1 MKTPLFSEYSRLFQ
15 ASREKSNVIRM
26 EIQLCD
32 PIDGAALR
40 RAVDTTIKRYPYFA
54 VMLQKEENTFYFR
67 ENERSV
73 TVSNSEQGVSLNSDA
88 SGYHLLA
95 FAWQMNTIYVDV
107 FHALTDGTG
116 MMEMIRT
123 LLYYYCTDHYE
134 VEMSTQGIRLV
145 GDSISPEEWDD
156 PAVKLEPALNL
167 TDHSGVL
174 PALNLTELSHAQAD
188 RTKTVF
194 GITMDETAFMRFC
207 SEHDGSPGT
216 MTALLLS
223 RAIASVHPD
232 LKQSVRICLC
242 VNQRKALRAPK
253 AHQSLV
259 GWAWLEYKEKMQT
272 WPLTRQAT
280 AFRGMVFAQTLD
292 ENVLK
297 NQLMMNRNCQVLQS
311 LKTDEERVA
320 FVNNDD
326 AYLSSVLTA
335 TVSYVGKADFG
346 DAEPYIIGFRTLA
359 YPMVEGI
366 LIEISAVN
374 HRISLDF
381 MQNFSSPIYVE
392 SLLNVLEENDIPYL
406 FHGGKQLYIPG
417 VELPWL

>member
-1 MKTPLFSEYSRLFQ
+1 MKIPLFSEYSRLFQ

-26 EIQLCD
+26 EIRLCD

-40 RAVDTTIKRYPYFA
+40 RAVDTTMRRYPYFA
-54 VMLQKEENTFYFR
+54 VMLQKEENAYYFR
-67 ENERSV
+67 ENERPV
-73 TVSNSEQGVSLNSDA
+73 TVSHSEQGVPLNSEA

-95 FAWQMNTIYVDV
+95 FAWQKDTIYVDV

-116 MMEMIRT
+116 MLELSRT
-123 LLYYYCTDHYE
+123 LLYYYCTEYYD
-134 VEMSTQGIRLV
+134 VEMRTQGIRLV
-145 GDSISPEEWDD
+145 GDPIPPEEWDD
-156 PAVKLEPALNL
+156 PAGKLEQIPPTGESKA
-167 TDHSGVL
+167 S
-174 PALNLTELSHAQAD
+174 PALNLTEMSRAQAD
-188 RTKTVF
+188 RGKVVF
-194 GITMDETAFMRFC
+194 GITLEEASFMRFC

-223 RAIASVHPD
+223 RAIASVHQD
-232 LKQSVRICLC
+232 LPQPVRICLC
-242 VNQRKALRAPK
+242 VNQRNALRAPK

-259 GWAWLEYKEKMQT
+259 GWAWLEYKEMMRT

-280 AFRGMVFAQTLD
+280 AFRGMVFAQTV
-292 ENVLK
+292 EETVIA
-297 NQLMMNRNCQVLQS
+297 NQQAMNRNCRMLRS
-311 LKTDEERVA
+311 LKTDEERAA
-320 FVNNDD
+320 FVKNDD

-346 DAEPYIIGFRTLA
+346 DAEPYITGFRTLA

-374 HRISLDF
+374 RRISLDF
-381 MQNFSSPIYVE
+381 MQNFSSPIY
-392 SLLNVLEENDIPYL
+392 LDAFLNALEENDIPYR
-406 FHGGKQLYIPG
+406 FDGGKRLTIPG